1 MPAKMARSAPRSA
14 FGPPERPVSVGTSRL
29 SCEKA
34 VKRQYSPP
42 VRASSEESPFN
53 RIGQESCPKSPIGRS
68 LNLMRSDQSGKQTCE
83 YIVIQTDRLIL
94 RSFAR

>member
-34 VKRQYSPP
+34 VKPQYSPP
-42 VRASSEESPFN
+42 VRASSEESPLMGADHS
-53 RIGQESCPKSPIGRS
+53 RATTIRAAQGDGSRPRRQPGLPERGKSAKIAE
-68 LNLMRSDQSGKQTCE
+68 L
-83 YIVIQTDRLIL
+83 
-94 RSFAR
+94 